1 MKNKKIFILI
11 LVILLLTGCND
22 YRELTDMAIISN
34 LGIDKVDEE
43 FHITVQILNSKSNS
57 NDDSKKNSSEVIL
70 YNSKGKTI
78 HEALRNTS
86 LESPKKLYVGHL
98 ESIIISER
106 IAKSNISELFD
117 FILRDPETTKDANIL
132 MIKDASINEVMSI
145 ITPLESI
152 PAESIKSSIEVA
164 SKIQGS
170 VNNIPFDEFA
180 ATIIET
186 GIDPV
191 IPLITIKENKSD
203 NKKVNPE
210 KRIVMSKELAMFSR
224 EKFVGYLNRDAA
236 FGYNIALNNVNEN
249 VISFK
254 CDKNNYASIELV
266 NNNSKL
272 SYDVSKN
279 TLSIKSTIVGSLSE
293 LNCNYNIKKES
304 DVKKLEKKLEKR
316 IEDMLNETIEY
327 AKKYYKSDFL
337 GIERYV
343 LKNDY
348 KHYKGKN
355 YNDLRKNIN
364 SNIEVK
370 VKFIQKGSIKKGDE
384 KY

>member
-11 LVILLLTGCND
+11 LVILLLTGCSD

-117 FILRDPETTKDANIL
+117 FILRDPEITKDANIL

-203 NKKVNPE
+203 NKEVNPE

-236 FGYNIALNNVNEN
+236 FGYNIALNNVN
-249 VISFK
+249 
-254 CDKNNYASIELV
+254 KNNYASIELV

>member
-11 LVILLLTGCND
+11 LVILLLTGCSD

-117 FILRDPETTKDANIL
+117 FILRDPEITKDANIL

-191 IPLITIKENKSD
+191 IPLITSD

>member
-1 MKNKKIFILI
+1 
-11 LVILLLTGCND
+11 
-22 YRELTDMAIISN
+22 MAIISN

-70 YNSKGKTI
+70 YNSKGKLYMK
-78 HEALRNTS
+78 H
-86 LESPKKLYVGHL
+86 LEILLWNLKKLYVGHL

-117 FILRDPETTKDANIL
+117 FILRDPEITKDANIL

-170 VNNIPFDEFA
+170 VNNIPFDEFV

-203 NKKVNPE
+203 NKEVNPE
-210 KRIVMSKELAMFSR
+210 KE
-224 EKFVGYLNRDAA
+224 
-236 FGYNIALNNVNEN
+236 
-249 VISFK
+249 
-254 CDKNNYASIELV
+254 
-266 NNNSKL
+266 
-272 SYDVSKN
+272 
-279 TLSIKSTIVGSLSE
+279 
-293 LNCNYNIKKES
+293 
-304 DVKKLEKKLEKR
+304 
-316 IEDMLNETIEY
+316 
-327 AKKYYKSDFL
+327 
-337 GIERYV
+337 
-343 LKNDY
+343 
-348 KHYKGKN
+348 
-355 YNDLRKNIN
+355 
-364 SNIEVK
+364 
-370 VKFIQKGSIKKGDE
+370 
-384 KY
+384 

>member
-1 MKNKKIFILI
+1 M
-11 LVILLLTGCND
+11 
-22 YRELTDMAIISN
+22 
-34 LGIDKVDEE
+34 
-43 FHITVQILNSKSNS
+43 
-57 NDDSKKNSSEVIL
+57 

-117 FILRDPETTKDANIL
+117 FILRDPEITKDANIL
-132 MIKDASINEVMSI
+132 MIKDASVNEVMSI

-170 VNNIPFDEFA
+170 VNNITFDEFA

-191 IPLITIKENKSD
+191 IPLITVKENKSD
-203 NKKVNPE
+203 NKEVNPE

>member
-11 LVILLLTGCND
+11 LVILLLTGCSD

-117 FILRDPETTKDANIL
+117 FILRDPEITKDANIL

-191 IPLITIKENKSD
+191 IPLITIKEN
-203 NKKVNPE
+203 

-304 DVKKLEKKLEKR
+304 DVKNLEKKLEKR